1 LPDAETKLDKG
12 CVKLVPVERP
22 GDDGHGSQS
31 PSAAERRGPSVRLG
45 APSGPH
51 PRRSGHSHL

>member
-1 LPDAETKLDKG
+1 
-12 CVKLVPVERP
+12 VKRVPVERP
-22 GDDGHGSQS
+22 GNDGHGSQS